1 MPAYQPMDYAKNFA
15 ISDGVKDQLSRL
27 RRMQEE
33 MDRKNAVDRVE
44 S

>member
-1 MPAYQPMDYAKNFA
+1 MDFARNFV

-33 MDRKNAVDRVE
+33 MDRKNAADRVE